1 MLHSKPPHPP
11 LGSLHFQLCKV
22 ERTANPS
29 PTHFHTLFFFTKG
42 YGSLRIHDQTIS
54 LLAGK
59 CFLLSPSTPFAIES
73 LYESAIECY
82 QISFTVIQFDADNQP
97 LPYPYALLDG
107 RIELSTHPSARLL
120 RLCGALLLGSLPSSE
135 MDSFWQQLRFQKLLG
150 FLLEQ
155 NLSPDPIPS
164 KSQEVENSIRYIQQ
178 NYQENMT
185 VKQLAQIANM
195 PSWQYTPLFRQ
206 LTGKKPLEYV
216 TALRIHHAKKLLRS
230 SNDSLR
236 DISSQ
241 VGFTDEY
248 YFNRRF
254 RKTTGYTPR
263 QYSRLTHRMELVQD
277 WTGHEVEIPLQPQRI
292 IYIGETFNDLLAL
305 HVENIVGGNFT
316 WMERTIYRDKVRHMK
331 DIAFPVDYDHLT
343 TLKPD
348 LIIFANAE
356 EDKYKQ
362 MSRIAPTLTFNSFA
376 SLEERLHT
384 LGDWLGKKNEAQEWL
399 RKNHSNAATM
409 WNQLRSELVPGET
422 ASVFIHEHGGRLFVT
437 GTSGLS
443 SALYHTNGFSP
454 VDKMQEVL
462 QAGYGFIEIREK
474 DIPLYAGDR
483 IFMLLS
489 EDPESRQATAGLMQS
504 DRWHSLPAVQNG
516 YVYFVEAQKWN
527 WSAALIRERLLHML
541 PLLLRHSS

>member
-1 MLHSKPPHPP
+1 MLHSIPPHPP
-11 LGSLHFQLCKV
+11 LGSLHFQLCKT
-22 ERTANPS
+22 ERTASPS
-29 PTHFHTLFFFTKG
+29 ATPFHSLLFFTKG
-42 YGSLRIHDQTIS
+42 YGSLRIHDQTFS
-54 LLAGK
+54 PLAGK

-73 LYESAIECY
+73 LYDSAIECY
-82 QISFTVIQFDADNQP
+82 QISFTVIQLDADNRP
-97 LPYPYALLDG
+97 LSYPYELLDG
-107 RIELSTHPSARLL
+107 RIELSAHPSAQLL
-120 RLCGALLLGSLPSSE
+120 RLCDALLLGRSTSSE
-135 MDSFWQQLRFQKLLG
+135 MDSFWQQLRFQKLIG

-155 NLSPDPIPS
+155 NLSPSLIPNKS
-164 KSQEVENSIRYIQQ
+164 KEVENSIRYIQQ

-185 VKQLAQIANM
+185 VKQLADLANV
-195 PSWQYTPLFRQ
+195 PSWQYTQLFRQ
-206 LTGKKPLEYV
+206 LTGKKPLEYL
-216 TALRIHHAKKLLRS
+216 TALRIHHAKKLLKS

-236 DISSQ
+236 DIASQ

-263 QYSRLTHRMELVQD
+263 QYSRLTQRMELVQD
-277 WTGHEVEIPLQPQRI
+277 WTGHEVEIPLLPQRI
-292 IYIGETFNDLLAL
+292 VYIGETFNDLLAL

-316 WMERTIYRDKVRHMK
+316 WVERTIYRDRVRHMQ
-331 DIAFPVDYDHLT
+331 DIAFPVDFDHLT
-343 TLKPD
+343 ALKPD

-362 MSRIAPTLTFNSFA
+362 MNQIAPTLTFNSFA

-384 LGDWLGKKNEAQEWL
+384 LGDWLGKKNEAREWL
-399 RKNHSNAATM
+399 RKYHTNAATM

-422 ASVFIHEHGGRLFVT
+422 ASVFIHEHGGRMFVM

-443 SALYHTNGFSP
+443 SALYHPNGFTP
-454 VDKMQEVL
+454 VDKIQEVM
-462 QAGYGFIEIREK
+462 QAGYGFIEIQEK
-474 DIPLYAGDR
+474 DIHLYAGNR

-489 EDPESRQATAGLMQS
+489 EDPESRQAAAALMQS

-527 WSAALIRERLLHML
+527 GGAALTRERLLHVL

>member
-1 MLHSKPPHPP
+1 MLHSIPPHSP

-29 PTHFHTLFFFTKG
+29 PTPFHTLLFFPKG
-42 YGSLRIHDQTIS
+42 YGSLRIHDQTFTPF
-54 LLAGK
+54 AGK

-73 LYESAIECY
+73 LYDSAIECY
-82 QISFTVIQFDADNQP
+82 QISFTVILFEEDNKP

-107 RIELSTHPSARLL
+107 RIELSAHPSAQLL
-120 RLCGALLLGSLPSSE
+120 RFCDALLLGSSTSSE

-155 NLSPDPIPS
+155 NLSPTHLPNKS
-164 KSQEVENSIRYIQQ
+164 KEVENSIRYIQQ

-185 VKQLAQIANM
+185 VKQLAQLANV
-195 PSWQYTPLFRQ
+195 PSWQYTLLFRQ
-206 LTGKKPLEYV
+206 LTGKKPLEYL
-216 TALRIHHAKKLLRS
+216 TALRIYQAKKLLKS

-236 DISSQ
+236 DIASQ

-263 QYSRLTHRMELVQD
+263 QYSRLTQRMELVRD

-316 WMERTIYRDKVRHMK
+316 WMERTIYRDRVKQVE
-331 DIAFPVDYDHLT
+331 DIAFPVDYDDLT

-376 SLEERLHT
+376 SLEERLQT
-384 LGDWLGKKNEAQEWL
+384 LGEWLGKKDEARDWL
-399 RKNHSNAATM
+399 RKYHMKASTM
-409 WNQLRSELVPGET
+409 WNQLRSKLVPGET
-422 ASVFIHEHGGRLFVT
+422 ASVFIHAHGGRLFVM

-443 SALYHTNGFSP
+443 SALYHPSGFTP
-454 VDKMQEVL
+454 VDKIQEVL
-462 QAGYGFIEIREK
+462 QAGYGFIEIQEK
-474 DIPLYAGDR
+474 DIHLYAGDR

-489 EDPESRQATAGLMQS
+489 EDPESRQATAALMQS
-504 DRWHSLPAVQNG
+504 DQWHSLPAVQNG
-516 YVYFVEAQKWN
+516 FVYLVEAQKWN
-527 WSAALIRERLLHML
+527 GGAALTRERLLHML
-541 PLLLRHSS
+541 PFWLQHSS

>member
-1 MLHSKPPHPP
+1 MPHSIPPHPP

-22 ERTANPS
+22 ERTASPS
-29 PTHFHTLFFFTKG
+29 PTPFHTLLFFTKG
-42 YGSLRIHDQTIS
+42 YGSFRIHDQTIS
-54 LLAGK
+54 PLAGK

-73 LYESAIECY
+73 LYDSATECY
-82 QISFTVIQFDADNQP
+82 QISFTVIQFDADNIP
-97 LPYPYALLDG
+97 LPYPYELLDG

-120 RLCGALLLGSLPSSE
+120 RLCDALLLGNSTSSE
-135 MDSFWQQLRFQKLLG
+135 MDSFWQQFRFQKLLG

-155 NLSPDPIPS
+155 NLSPDLIPS
-164 KSQEVENSIRYIQQ
+164 KSKEVENSIRYIQQ
-178 NYQENMT
+178 NYQENIT
-185 VKQLAQIANM
+185 VKQLAQQANV
-195 PSWQYTPLFRQ
+195 PSWQYTLLFRQ

-216 TALRIHHAKKLLRS
+216 TALRIHHAKKLLKS

-236 DISSQ
+236 DIASQ

-277 WTGHEVEIPLQPQRI
+277 WKGHEVEIPLQPQRI

-316 WMERTIYRDKVRHMK
+316 WMERTIYRDRVRHMQ

-348 LIIFANAE
+348 LIIFANAA

-384 LGDWLGKKNEAQEWL
+384 LGDWLGKKNEAREWL
-399 RKNHSNAATM
+399 RKYHTNAVTM
-409 WNQLRSELVPGET
+409 WNQLHAELVPGET
-422 ASVFIHEHGGRLFVT
+422 ASVFIHEHGERLFVM

-443 SALYHTNGFSP
+443 SALYHPNGFSP
-454 VDKMQEVL
+454 VDKIQDVL
-462 QAGYGFIEIREK
+462 QAGYGFIEIQEE

-489 EDPESRQATAGLMQS
+489 EDPESRQATAAFMQS

-516 YVYFVEAQKWN
+516 YVYLVEAHKWN
-527 WSAALIRERLLHML
+527 WGAALTRERLLHML
-541 PLLLRHSS
+541 PLLLHHSS

>member
-1 MLHSKPPHPP
+1 MLHSIPPQPL

-22 ERTANPS
+22 ERTASPS
-29 PTHFHTLFFFTKG
+29 PTPFHTLLFFTKG

-54 LLAGK
+54 PLAGK

-73 LYESAIECY
+73 LYDSTIDCY
-82 QISFTVIQFDADNQP
+82 QISFTVILFDADNRP
-97 LPYPYALLDG
+97 HSYPYALLDG
-107 RIELSTHPSARLL
+107 RIELSAHPSSRLL
-120 RLCGALLLGSLPSSE
+120 RLCDALLLGSSTSSE

-155 NLSPDPIPS
+155 NLSPDLIPNKS
-164 KSQEVENSIRYIQQ
+164 KEVENSIRYIQQ
-178 NYQENMT
+178 NYQENIT
-185 VKQLAQIANM
+185 VKQLAQLANV
-195 PSWQYTPLFRQ
+195 PSWQYTLLFRQ

-216 TALRIHHAKKLLRS
+216 TEQRIHHAKKLLKS

-236 DISSQ
+236 DIASQ

-254 RKTTGYTPR
+254 RKSTGYTPR
-263 QYSRLTHRMELVQD
+263 QYSRLTHRRELVQD
-277 WTGHEVEIPLQPQRI
+277 WAGHEVEIPLQPQRI

-305 HVENIVGGNFT
+305 QVENIVGGNFT
-316 WMERTIYRDKVRHMK
+316 WMERTIYRDRVRHMQ
-331 DIAFPVDYDHLT
+331 DIAFPVDYDYLT

-362 MSRIAPTLTFNSFA
+362 MSRIAPTLSFHSFA

-384 LGDWLGKKNEAQEWL
+384 LGDWLGKKDEAREWL
-399 RKNHSNAATM
+399 RKYHTNATTM

-422 ASVFIHEHGGRLFVT
+422 ASVFIHEHGGRLFVM

-443 SALYHTNGFSP
+443 SALYHPNGFSP
-454 VDKMQEVL
+454 VDKIQKVL
-462 QAGYGFIEIREK
+462 QAGYGFIEIREE

-489 EDPESRQATAGLMQS
+489 EDPESRQATTAFIQS
-504 DRWHSLPAVQNG
+504 ERWHSLPAVQNG

-527 WSAALIRERLLHML
+527 YGAALTRERLLHML
-541 PLLLRHSS
+541 PRLLRHSS

>member
-1 MLHSKPPHPP
+1 MLHSIPPHPP

-22 ERTANPS
+22 ERTASPS
-29 PTHFHTLFFFTKG
+29 PTPFHTLLFFTKG
-42 YGSLRIHDQTIS
+42 YGSLRIDDQTTS
-54 LLAGK
+54 PLAGK
-59 CFLLSPSTPFAIES
+59 CFLLLPSTPFAIES
-73 LYESAIECY
+73 LYDSAIDCY
-82 QISFTVIQFDADNQP
+82 QISFTVIQFDADNRP
-97 LPYPYALLDG
+97 LPYPHALLDG
-107 RIELSTHPSARLL
+107 RIELSAHPSARLL
-120 RLCGALLLGSLPSSE
+120 RLCEALLLGRSTSSE

-155 NLSPDPIPS
+155 NLSPDHIPS
-164 KSQEVENSIRYIQQ
+164 KSKEVENSIAYIQQ

-185 VKQLAQIANM
+185 VKQLAQLANV
-195 PSWQYTPLFRQ
+195 PSWQYTLLFRQ
-206 LTGKKPLEYV
+206 LTGKKPLEYL
-216 TALRIHHAKKLLRS
+216 TALRIHHAKKLLKS

-236 DISSQ
+236 DIASQ

-316 WMERTIYRDKVRHMK
+316 WMERTIYRDRVRHMH
-331 DIAFPVDYDHLT
+331 DISFPVDYDHLT

-362 MSRIAPTLTFNSFA
+362 MSQIAPTLTFNSFA

-384 LGDWLGKKNEAQEWL
+384 LGDWLGKKNEAREWL
-399 RKNHSNAATM
+399 RKYHTNATAM
-409 WNQLRSELVPGET
+409 WNQLCSELVPGET
-422 ASVFIHEHGGRLFVT
+422 ASVFIHGQGGRLFVM

-443 SALYHTNGFSP
+443 SALYHPNGFSP
-454 VDKMQEVL
+454 VDKIQEVL
-462 QAGYGFIEIREK
+462 QAGYGFIEIREE

-483 IFMLLS
+483 IFILLS
-489 EDPESRQATAGLMQS
+489 EDPESRQATIAFMQS

-516 YVYFVEAQKWN
+516 YVYVVEAQKWN
-527 WSAALIRERLLHML
+527 YGAALTRERLLHML